1 MLFGATRLGK
11 TVWARSL
18 GNHYYCGG
26 LWNLADFDE
35 TVEYAIFDD
44 MANGLRAGYFQY
56 KDWLGG
62 QFEFM
67 VQDKYK
73 GKRRVKW
80 GKPSIFI
87 CNRDPR
93 DEIGM
98 DDHNKSKIEWDWMEE
113 NCLFY
118 ELREPIF
125 RASTE

>member
-18 GNHYYCGG
+18 GSHYYCAG
-26 LWNLADFDE
+26 LWNMADFCE
-35 TVEYAIFDD
+35 SVEYAIFDD
-44 MANGLRAGYFQY
+44 MVNGLRAGYFAY

-73 GKRRVKW
+73 GKRRLKW

-93 DEIGM
+93 DEIGL
-98 DDHNKSKIEWDWMEE
+98 DDHNKSKIEWDWLEE
-113 NCLFY
+113 NCVFY
-118 ELREPIF
+118 EVKDAIF
-125 RASTE
+125 HANTE